1 MTYNNENGTIR
12 PRTFSNMELGCLYCP
27 HLTPAMASRRLKE
40 WIIYNPT
47 LVEMPMASRR
57 LKEWIIYNP
66 TLVEMLKESG
76 WNPRNRIY
84 TPHQVAC
91 IFKILGEP

>member
-1 MTYNNENGTIR
+1 MTYNNENETIR
-12 PRTFSNMELGCLYCP
+12 PRTFSNLELGCLYCP
-27 HLTPAMASRRLKE
+27 HLTPA
-40 WIIYNPT
+40 
-47 LVEMPMASRR
+47 MASRR

>member
-12 PRTFSNMELGCLYCP
+12 PRTFSNLELGCLYCP

-47 LVEMPMASRR
+47 LVEM
-57 LKEWIIYNP
+57 
-66 TLVEMLKESG
+66 LKESG
-76 WNPRNRIY
+76 WNPRDRIY

>member
-12 PRTFSNMELGCLYCP
+12 PHTFSNLELGCLYCP
-27 HLTPAMASRRLKE
+27 HLTPA
-40 WIIYNPT
+40 
-47 LVEMPMASRR
+47 MASRR

>member
-1 MTYNNENGTIR
+1 MTCKNENGTIR

-27 HLTPAMASRRLKE
+27 HLTPA
-40 WIIYNPT
+40 
-47 LVEMPMASRR
+47 MASRR

>member
-12 PRTFSNMELGCLYCP
+12 PRTFSNLELGCLYCP
-27 HLTPAMASRRLKE
+27 HLTPAMASR
-40 WIIYNPT
+40 W
-47 LVEMPMASRR
+47 

>member
-12 PRTFSNMELGCLYCP
+12 PRTFSNLELGCLYCP
-27 HLTPAMASRRLKE
+27 HLTPA
-40 WIIYNPT
+40 
-47 LVEMPMASRR
+47 MASRR

>member
-1 MTYNNENGTIR
+1 MTYKNENGTIR

-40 WIIYNPT
+40 WI
-47 LVEMPMASRR
+47 L
-57 LKEWIIYNP
+57 YNP

>member
-1 MTYNNENGTIR
+1 MTYKNENGTIR

-47 LVEMPMASRR
+47 LVEM
-57 LKEWIIYNP
+57 
-66 TLVEMLKESG
+66 LKESG

-91 IFKILGEP
+91 IFKVLGEP

>member
-47 LVEMPMASRR
+47 LE
-57 LKEWIIYNP
+57 
-66 TLVEMLKESG
+66 EMLKESG

-91 IFKILGEP
+91 IFKVLGEP

>member
-12 PRTFSNMELGCLYCP
+12 PRTFSNLELGCLYCP

-47 LVEMPMASRR
+47 LVEM
-57 LKEWIIYNP
+57 
-66 TLVEMLKESG
+66 LKESG
-76 WNPRNRIY
+76 WNPRNRNY

>member
-1 MTYNNENGTIR
+1 MTFNNENGTIR

-47 LVEMPMASRR
+47 LVEM
-57 LKEWIIYNP
+57 
-66 TLVEMLKESG
+66 LKESG

>member
-12 PRTFSNMELGCLYCP
+12 PRTFSNMELGRLYCP

-40 WIIYNPT
+40 WI
-47 LVEMPMASRR
+47 L
-57 LKEWIIYNP
+57 YNP

-76 WNPRNRIY
+76 WNPRNRPSDTSPI
-84 TPHQVAC
+84 T
-91 IFKILGEP
+91 GEVF

>member
-1 MTYNNENGTIR
+1 MTFKNENGTIR
-12 PRTFSNMELGCLYCP
+12 PRTFSNLELGCLYCP
-27 HLTPAMASRRLKE
+27 HLTPA
-40 WIIYNPT
+40 
-47 LVEMPMASRR
+47 MASRR

>member
-12 PRTFSNMELGCLYCP
+12 PRTFSNLELGCLYCP

-47 LVEMPMASRR
+47 LVEM
-57 LKEWIIYNP
+57 
-66 TLVEMLKESG
+66 LKESG
-76 WNPRNRIY
+76 WKPRNRIY

>member
-1 MTYNNENGTIR
+1 MTYNNENGSIR
-12 PRTFSNMELGCLYCP
+12 PRTFSNLELGCLYCP
-27 HLTPAMASRRLKE
+27 HLTPA
-40 WIIYNPT
+40 
-47 LVEMPMASRR
+47 MASRR

>member
-1 MTYNNENGTIR
+1 MTFKNENGTIR

-27 HLTPAMASRRLKE
+27 HLTPA
-40 WIIYNPT
+40 
-47 LVEMPMASRR
+47 MASRR

>member
-12 PRTFSNMELGCLYCP
+12 PRPFSNLELGCLYCP
-27 HLTPAMASRRLKE
+27 HLTPA
-40 WIIYNPT
+40 
-47 LVEMPMASRR
+47 MASRR

>member
-12 PRTFSNMELGCLYCP
+12 PLTFSNLELGCLYCP
-27 HLTPAMASRRLKE
+27 HLTPA
-40 WIIYNPT
+40 
-47 LVEMPMASRR
+47 MASRR

>member
-1 MTYNNENGTIR
+1 MTYNNDNGTIR

-47 LVEMPMASRR
+47 LVEM
-57 LKEWIIYNP
+57 
-66 TLVEMLKESG
+66 LKESG

-91 IFKILGEP
+91 IFKVLGEP

>member
-47 LVEMPMASRR
+47 LVEM
-57 LKEWIIYNP
+57 
-66 TLVEMLKESG
+66 LKESG

-91 IFKILGEP
+91 IFKVLGVP

>member
-47 LVEMPMASRR
+47 LVEM
-57 LKEWIIYNP
+57 
-66 TLVEMLKESG
+66 LKESG

>member
-1 MTYNNENGTIR
+1 MTFKNENGTIR
-12 PRTFSNMELGCLYCP
+12 PRTFSNLELGCLYCP

-40 WIIYNPT
+40 WI
-47 LVEMPMASRR
+47 L
-57 LKEWIIYNP
+57 YNP

>member
-12 PRTFSNMELGCLYCP
+12 PRTFSNLELGCLYCP
-27 HLTPAMASRRLKE
+27 HLTPA
-40 WIIYNPT
+40 
-47 LVEMPMASRR
+47 MASRR

-91 IFKILGEP
+91 TFKILGEP

>member
-12 PRTFSNMELGCLYCP
+12 PRTFSNLELGCLYCP

-47 LVEMPMASRR
+47 LVEM
-57 LKEWIIYNP
+57 LKD
-66 TLVEMLKESG
+66 SG

>member
-1 MTYNNENGTIR
+1 MTYNNENGTRR

-27 HLTPAMASRRLKE
+27 HLTPA
-40 WIIYNPT
+40 
-47 LVEMPMASRR
+47 MASRR

>member
-1 MTYNNENGTIR
+1 MTYKNENGTIR

-40 WIIYNPT
+40 WI
-47 LVEMPMASRR
+47 L
-57 LKEWIIYNP
+57 YNP

-91 IFKILGEP
+91 IFKVLGEP

>member
-1 MTYNNENGTIR
+1 MTFKNENGTIR

-40 WIIYNPT
+40 WI
-47 LVEMPMASRR
+47 L
-57 LKEWIIYNP
+57 YNP

>member
-1 MTYNNENGTIR
+1 MTYKNENGTIR

-27 HLTPAMASRRLKE
+27 HLTPA
-40 WIIYNPT
+40 
-47 LVEMPMASRR
+47 MASRR

>member
-1 MTYNNENGTIR
+1 MTFKNENGTIR
-12 PRTFSNMELGCLYCP
+12 PRTFSNRDLGCLYCP
-27 HLTPAMASRRLKE
+27 HRTPA
-40 WIIYNPT
+40 
-47 LVEMPMASRR
+47 MASRR

-91 IFKILGEP
+91 IFKVLGEP

>member
-12 PRTFSNMELGCLYCP
+12 PRTFSNLELGCLYCP

-47 LVEMPMASRR
+47 LVEM
-57 LKEWIIYNP
+57 
-66 TLVEMLKESG
+66 LKESG

-84 TPHQVAC
+84 IPHQVAC

>member
-12 PRTFSNMELGCLYCP
+12 PRTFSNLELGCLYCP
-27 HLTPAMASRRLKE
+27 HLTPA
-40 WIIYNPT
+40 
-47 LVEMPMASRR
+47 MASRR

-91 IFKILGEP
+91 IFKVLGEP

>member
-12 PRTFSNMELGCLYCP
+12 PRTFSNLELGCLYCP

-47 LVEMPMASRR
+47 LVEM
-57 LKEWIIYNP
+57 
-66 TLVEMLKESG
+66 LKESG
-76 WNPRNRIY
+76 WNSRNRIY

>member
-1 MTYNNENGTIR
+1 MTFNNENGTIR

-47 LVEMPMASRR
+47 LVEM
-57 LKEWIIYNP
+57 
-66 TLVEMLKESG
+66 LKESG
-76 WNPRNRIY
+76 WNLRNRIY

>member
-47 LVEMPMASRR
+47 LVEM
-57 LKEWIIYNP
+57 
-66 TLVEMLKESG
+66 LKESG

-84 TPHQVAC
+84 TGHQVAC
-91 IFKILGEP
+91 IFKVLGEP

>member
-40 WIIYNPT
+40 WIIYNRKHSKKCTFYT
-47 LVEMPMASRR
+47 LRFGCSFAAVNTIKPQ
-57 LKEWIIYNP
+57 L
-66 TLVEMLKESG
+66 L
-76 WNPRNRIY
+76 
-84 TPHQVAC
+84 
-91 IFKILGEP
+91 

>member
-12 PRTFSNMELGCLYCP
+12 PRTFSNLELGCLYCP
-27 HLTPAMASRRLKE
+27 HLTPA
-40 WIIYNPT
+40 
-47 LVEMPMASRR
+47 MASRR

-91 IFKILGEP
+91 IFKILGDP

>member
-1 MTYNNENGTIR
+1 MTYNNENRTIR
-12 PRTFSNMELGCLYCP
+12 PRTFSNLELGCLYCP
-27 HLTPAMASRRLKE
+27 HLTPA
-40 WIIYNPT
+40 
-47 LVEMPMASRR
+47 MASRR

-91 IFKILGEP
+91 IFKVLGEP